1 MQIFS
6 FLCGSKKKTVYL
18 TLHLHMTDTNKNFA
32 LKGDR
37 INSEWHRKN
46 LYLVQPRGNYSLMLL
61 QFGTECCGCFPFI
74 FPASRSMK
82 LTQNYTFHVI
92 LL

>member
-1 MQIFS
+1 MN
-6 FLCGSKKKTVYL
+6 G
-18 TLHLHMTDTNKNFA
+18 TNKNFA

-46 LYLVQPRGNYSLMLL
+46 LYLVQHGGNYSLLLLL
-61 QFGTECCGCFPFI
+61 QFGTECYGCFQFI

-82 LTQNYTFHVI
+82 LTQNYTYHVI
-92 LL
+92 LLRLYSNANVAAVSA

>member
-1 MQIFS
+1 M
-6 FLCGSKKKTVYL
+6 TVYL
-18 TLHLHMTDTNKNFA
+18 TLFLHMNARNKSFA

-37 INSEWHRKN
+37 KN
-46 LYLVQPRGNYSLMLL
+46 LYSVQLGGNYSLLLL

-82 LTQNYTFHVI
+82 LIQNYTYHVT
-92 LL
+92 LF

>member
-1 MQIFS
+1 
-6 FLCGSKKKTVYL
+6 
-18 TLHLHMTDTNKNFA
+18 MTDMNKNFA
-32 LKGDR
+32 LKRDR

-46 LYLVQPRGNYSLMLL
+46 LYLVQPGGNYCLLLL
-61 QFGTECCGCFPFI
+61 QFGTECCGSFQFI

-82 LTQNYTFHVI
+82 LTQNYTYHVI